1 MLPEIQIPEVHS
13 FDALLERARA
23 EAKEKTPRAALAVPS
38 EPDTLRAFVRA
49 ASDGLIS
56 PIIIG
61 DQAKLKRMS
70 GEECI
75 DVSHINVLDINQPD
89 MAVKTAA
96 RMADAGEIDMI
107 VQGRILAADLL
118 SALMEKEQNFTVK
131 GQIISHVAVLKPKK
145 YPRLLMLTDGA
156 VVPQPDLKTKL
167 SLIANLA
174 RVSQS
179 IGIDSPRVAV
189 IGAVEV
195 IYPQMQATMEA
206 AILAKMYERGQI
218 KGARV
223 DGPLSFDV
231 SVDMLAAHSKG
242 VTKSE
247 VAGQADA
254 MLAPSIE
261 VANGIYHAM
270 SLYGSCETA
279 GVVIGGRVPVAVNSR
294 TDSEPAR
301 YNSIA
306 LAVLNV

>member
-13 FDALLERARA
+13 FDAILERARSK
-23 EAKEKTPRAALAVPS
+23 AKEKTPRAALAVPS

-49 ASDGLIS
+49 TSDGLIV
-56 PIIIG
+56 PTIIG
-61 DQAKLKRMS
+61 DQAKLERMS
-70 GEECI
+70 GDENI
-75 DVSHINVLDINQPD
+75 NISHINVLDINQPD

-118 SALMEKEQNFTVK
+118 SALMEKEQCFTVK
-131 GQIISHVAVLKPKK
+131 GKTVSHVAVLKPKK

-156 VVPQPDLKTKL
+156 VVPEPDLKTKL

-179 IGIDSPRVAV
+179 IGIDNPRVAV

-195 IYPQMQATMEA
+195 IYPQMRATMEA
-206 AILAKMYERGQI
+206 AILAKMCERGQI

-270 SLYGSCETA
+270 SLYGSCETG
-279 GVVIGGRVPVAVNSR
+279 GVVIGGRIPVAVNSR

-306 LAVLNV
+306 LAVLNA